1 MTYDRA
7 TILRTAWA
15 AAKARR
21 EYHHAQDWT
30 PGPGYGRSRPVT
42 GAERR
47 AIFAACLRD
56 QWACARAV
64 MKHRRSA
71 LAAFPKPRPVEELQ
85 TLLFALDCA
94 DFHRSRELSTI
105 AALRHELDAALLA
118 EATR

>member
-7 TILRTAWA
+7 AILRTAWA

-56 QWACARAV
+56 QWACARSV
-64 MKHRRSA
+64 MRQRRAA
-71 LAAFPKPRPVEELQ
+71 LAAFSNPRPVAELQ
-85 TLLFALDCA
+85 SLLFAVDCA
-94 DFHRSRELSTI
+94 DFHRAREASAI
-105 AALRHELDAALLA
+105 VALRHELDAARALA
-118 EATR
+118 AAV